1 MREAARHG
9 RPYRIV
15 LLDMRMPGMDGLEVA
30 ERIRAEHF
38 PVEPVILML
47 SSDDLGPQLARIRD
61 AGLAAYLVKPITRK
75 ELFDAI
81 AGVIEAEAPVPA
93 ASPAPPP
100 DEPTSLRAFSILVA
114 EDSPDNRLI
123 ISAYLRNQL
132 YTIDFAEDG
141 AIAVEKFTANRYD
154 LILMDIQMPVL
165 DGYAA
170 TSQIREW
177 ERSRQLAPIPIIALT
192 ASAFEHTVRRAE
204 LAGCDAHVPK
214 PVKKAVLLDVVHR
227 YIQTRPT
234 NGRLGGSFGSAL
246 LALP

>member
-1 MREAARHG
+1 
-9 RPYRIV
+9 
-15 LLDMRMPGMDGLEVA
+15 
-30 ERIRAEHF
+30 
-38 PVEPVILML
+38 
-47 SSDDLGPQLARIRD
+47 
-61 AGLAAYLVKPITRK
+61 
-75 ELFDAI
+75 
-81 AGVIEAEAPVPA
+81 
-93 ASPAPPP
+93 
-100 DEPTSLRAFSILVA
+100 
-114 EDSPDNRLI
+114 LI
-123 ISAYLRNQL
+123 ISAYLRSQP

-177 ERSRQLAPIPIIALT
+177 ERSKQLAPIPIIALT
-192 ASAFEHTVRRAE
+192 ASAFENTVRRAE

-234 NGRLGGSFGSAL
+234 NWRLGRLFGSAL
-246 LALP
+246 LACP